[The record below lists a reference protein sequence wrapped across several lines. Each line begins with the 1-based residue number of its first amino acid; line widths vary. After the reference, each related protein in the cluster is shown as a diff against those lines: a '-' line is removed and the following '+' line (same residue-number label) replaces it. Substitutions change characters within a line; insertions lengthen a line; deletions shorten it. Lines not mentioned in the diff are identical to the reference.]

1 MPGEKS
7 GYCIFKPC
15 KFPGFLMIRM
25 AQMAGG
31 QKAGWGGGRMGQL

>member
-1 MPGEKS
+1 MAEEKN

-15 KFPGFLMIRM
+15 KFPGFLVIRM

-31 QKAGWGGGRMGQL
+31 RGAMGEKLGQL